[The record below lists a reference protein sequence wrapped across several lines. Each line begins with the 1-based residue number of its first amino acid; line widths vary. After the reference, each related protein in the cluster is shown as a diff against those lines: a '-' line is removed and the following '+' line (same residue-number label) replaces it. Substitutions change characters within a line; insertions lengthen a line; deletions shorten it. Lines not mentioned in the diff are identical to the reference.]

1 MYETLGVLN
10 NRTFKEKGVAMK
22 RKHFVSI
29 ILSVVLV
36 FSVTAVQAAGE
47 TYPAKEISYIIAFN
61 PGGESDIEFRAMQ
74 PYFEKALGVRFAP
87 DYKPAAGGALAWQ
100 TLANAKADG
109 YTLAGFNSPHVITQP
124 LTMEDV
130 QYKTEDFTY
139 LTMIENTPATLVVK
153 KGFPA
158 KTLTEFIDYAK
169 KNPGKITIS
178 AVGKFSGPHLNVLQF
193 MKLAGIQLTY
203 IPLQGT
209 GQVKPQIMGGHV
221 DAAFTNSPA
230 AVEMQGSGV
239 EILAVGTEQRMKQL
253 PDVPT
258 FAEMGYKIYPRID
271 RGIIAPKNLPEDI
284 KQKLDKAFYAVV
296 TDKEVQAKLTDAGFV
311 PNPMNMAQ
319 ATKYMQEQTELIK
332 QLLSEEKLMKLK

>member
-1 MYETLGVLN
+1 MK
-10 NRTFKEKGVAMK
+10 NRY
-22 RKHFVSI
+22 FVSI
-29 ILSVVLV
+29 FLTFVLV
-36 FSVTAVQAAGE
+36 FSAAAVQAASE
-47 TYPAKEISYIIAFN
+47 AYPAKEISYIIAFN
-61 PGGESDIEFRAMQ
+61 PGGESDIEFRVMQ
-74 PYFEKALGVRFAP
+74 PFFEKAFGVRFVP

-124 LTMEDV
+124 LTMTDV

-158 KTLTEFIDYAK
+158 NTLTEFIDYAK
-169 KNPGKITIS
+169 KNPGKVTIA

-209 GQVKPQIMGGHV
+209 GQVKPQIMGGHI

-230 AVEMQGSGV
+230 AVEMKGSGV

-271 RGIIAPKNLPEDI
+271 RGIIAPKDLPENI
-284 KQKLDKAFYAVV
+284 AQKLDREFYAIV
-296 TDKEVQAKLTDAGFV
+296 TNAEVQAKLTEAGFV
-311 PNPMNMAQ
+311 PNPMNRAQ
-319 ATKYMQEQTELIK
+319 TTKYIQEQKELVIK
-332 QLLSEEKLMKLK
+332 LLAEEKLMPTK

>member
-1 MYETLGVLN
+1 MKIK
-10 NRTFKEKGVAMK
+10 TF
-22 RKHFVSI
+22 
-29 ILSVVLV
+29 LSVVLTV
-36 FSVTAVQAAGE
+36 FLIGLVAVVDAAE
-47 TYPAKEISYIIAFN
+47 TKYPAKEISYIIAFN

-74 PYFEKALGVRFAP
+74 PYFEKALGVRFVP

-100 TLANAKADG
+100 TLANAKPDG

-124 LTMEDV
+124 LTMKDV
-130 QYKTEDFTY
+130 TWKTEDFTY
-139 LTMIENTPATLVVK
+139 LTMIENTPAALVVK

-158 KTLTEFIDYAK
+158 QTLKEFIDYAK
-169 KNPGKITIS
+169 KNPGKVTVA

-193 MKLAGIQLTY
+193 MKTTGIKLTY

-230 AVEMQGSGV
+230 AVEMKGTGV
-239 EILAVGTEQRMKQL
+239 TILAVGTEQRMKQL

-258 FAEMGYKIYPRID
+258 FAELGYKIYPRID
-271 RGIIAPKNLPEDI
+271 RGILAPKNLPKEIAD
-284 KQKLDKAFYAVV
+284 KLDKAFYSIV
-296 TDKEVQAKLTDAGFV
+296 TNKEVQAKLTEAGFV

-319 ATKYMQEQTELIK
+319 TTKYIMEQKELIK
-332 QLLSEEKLMKLK
+332 KLLDEEKLMQTK